1 LAEMHGGSIEAK
13 SAGEGQGSAFIVRL
27 PILSTPAGISP
38 PDGDTPAASS
48 AKRRI
53 LIVDDNKDSADS
65 LALLLEITG
74 NKTYMAHDGVEAFEA
89 IEKHRPEVVL
99 LDIGLPKLDGHEV
112 CRRVREQP
120 WGKDIMVIALT
131 GWGQEDD
138 RRKSEEAGFNGHL
151 VKPIDYDKLLELLG

>member
-1 LAEMHGGSIEAK
+1 MHGGSIEAK
-13 SAGEGQGSAFIVRL
+13 SAGEGKGSEFVVHL
-27 PILSTPAGISP
+27 PILRTLEEVSHERSEAQ
-38 PDGDTPAASS
+38 AEQS
-48 AKRRI
+48 APRRI

-74 NKTYMAHDGVEAFEA
+74 NKTYMAHDGVEAVEA

-112 CRRVREQP
+112 CRRVRKQP
-120 WGKDIMVIALT
+120 WGKDIVVIALT

-138 RRKSEEAGFNGHL
+138 RRRSEEAGFNGHL
-151 VKPIDYDKLLELLG
+151 VKPVDYDKLLKLLG

>member
-1 LAEMHGGSIEAK
+1 MHDGSIEAK

-38 PDGDTPAASS
+38 ADGDTPAASS

-138 RRKSEEAGFNGHL
+138 RRRSEEAGFNGHL
-151 VKPIDYDKLLELLG
+151 VKPVDYDKLLELLG